1 MNLVIRFMPAVLD
14 PRRFLP
20 FPGRKARIGF
30 RGGGPGAVDSTYRFF
45 VPMGW
50 VDDVG
55 VSFGLGALFRWL
67 LLLILIMIFFFL
79 RRTWSFV
86 LCSCSCLCLFLGF
99 RYVLILTLTL

>member
-67 LLLILIMIFFFL
+67 LLFILLFILFFSETHMVICFM
-79 RRTWSFV
+79 F
-86 LCSCSCLCLFLGF
+86 LFL
-99 RYVLILTLTL
+99 YVPIPRF